1 MNEHPPDVLELLV
14 RHELAIKRLYETF
27 AGLFPHRSDFWRRLA
42 SEEQKHADWLTA
54 LQSGSMGQQFM
65 LESHLKAEAISLSIA
80 YVDDQ
85 SRKAA
90 AGNFS
95 AMEALAIAR
104 DIENALL
111 EKQFS
116 KLRNTGSS
124 ALKSAAMNLAAET
137 EKHRSALVQAI
148 FSEQKERS

>member
-1 MNEHPPDVLELLV
+1 M
-14 RHELAIKRLYETF
+14 
-27 AGLFPHRSDFWRRLA
+27 
-42 SEEQKHADWLTA
+42 A
-54 LQSGSMGQQFM
+54 LQSGSLGQQFM
-65 LESHLKAEAISLSIA
+65 LESHLKAEAIRLSIA
-80 YVDDQ
+80 YVEDQ

-90 AGNFS
+90 DGNFS

-124 ALKSAAMNLAAET
+124 ALKSAVMNLAAET
-137 EKHRSALVQAI
+137 EKHRSTLAQAI